1 MATVRPRSEP
11 VLNDKWAAFI
21 QGGVAITVASRDPQ
35 NVPTLVRGLGCRVS
49 GDRKLVT
56 VLVAESQGDPVT
68 KAIRSTG
75 TIAAVFTQ
83 PSTHVSLQLKG
94 NNAALTRAKAADVR
108 LSKIQTDGFVA
119 DTTPLGYPE
128 ELIRAVVWSD
138 AADIVAIT
146 FSPVAAFLQTP
157 GPRAGESLS
166 S

>member
-1 MATVRPRSEP
+1 MTTVRPRSEP

-21 QGGVAITVASRDPQ
+21 QGGVAITVASRDSQ

-49 GDRKLVT
+49 GDRQRVM
-56 VLVAESQGDPVT
+56 VLVAGSQGDPLT

-94 NNAALTRAKAADVR
+94 NNAVLTPAKAADVR
-108 LSKIQTDGFVA
+108 LSKTQADGFVA

-128 ELIRAVVWSD
+128 DLIRAIVWSD
-138 AADIVAIT
+138 ASDLIAIT
-146 FSPVAAFLQTP
+146 FSPMAAFLQTP